1 ISFFFFSS
9 RRRHTRSKRD
19 WSSDVCSS
27 DLFPETTA
35 TARLRNQVPAKNRQP
50 FTNKFSAKKTALLQ
64 DERYPTSVWA
74 SAPAPNEAGVRAS
87 RTSPTTNPAAALGPG
102 RARIV

>member
-1 ISFFFFSS
+1 MPPLS
-9 RRRHTRSKRD
+9 
-19 WSSDVCSS
+19 
-27 DLFPETTA
+27 FPETTA